1 MSAWPGRRLQTDIIN
16 QSFATGRPNKMADG
30 SVGAKMATRARM
42 TKKMT
47 PAETHALLMP
57 IFPTSFKEQWVDSGA
72 GEGKKFNLWC
82 R

>member
-1 MSAWPGRRLQTDIIN
+1 
-16 QSFATGRPNKMADG
+16 MADG